1 MSVLD
6 KLDGPKS
13 KQGLPSTEALIERV
27 KEQLEED
34 WVGCFRACVR
44 RPDTYKQKISA
55 ILCVRKAT
63 GADLISAKRWV
74 EKHITLPMPF
84 NL

>member
-13 KQGLPSTEALIERV
+13 KQGLPSTKELVKLV
-27 KEQLEED
+27 KEKLEED

-44 RPDTYKQKISA
+44 RPDHYQQKISA
-55 ILCVRKAT
+55 ILCVRQTT
-63 GADLISAKRWV
+63 GANLIEAKRWV
-74 EKHITLPMPF
+74 EKHIPLPINF
-84 NL
+84 GV